1 MPEEKSLP
9 RKRLLMYAIGFV
21 FSLSCAIPTYVNS
34 SFLAQFIPSNFVGII
49 YTASSILAIAAF
61 IEMPGLI
68 KRFGNWRVMMGL
80 LFLLVFSLAGLSLG
94 NDKLTIISSFILNFV
109 MISLVNFTLDIFLE
123 EFSSNTKTGR
133 IRGIYLTVANSAWVL
148 SPPIASFI
156 LDGREIFT
164 NIYILS
170 GLLVIPVLALT
181 FFSLGGIREPEYSKT
196 PFWKTFGEI
205 WADRDIKGVLLIQF
219 LLQFFYAWMI
229 IYTPIYLHETVG
241 FDWETIGVM
250 FTVMLLPFVLLEAPL
265 GRLADSWGE
274 RRILSIGFAIT
285 AVTTGLIAFVTDH
298 NAVIWAAILFG
309 TRVGA
314 AMIEVMTDTYFFKK
328 VDASRTNTISFFRTA
343 RPLAY
348 VVSPIV
354 ATLLFTVFDKKGL
367 FVFLG
372 FLMLYG
378 LRYSYAIKE
387 TV

>member
-1 MPEEKSLP
+1 
-9 RKRLLMYAIGFV
+9 
-21 FSLSCAIPTYVNS
+21 
-34 SFLAQFIPSNFVGII
+34 
-49 YTASSILAIAAF
+49 
-61 IEMPGLI
+61 
-68 KRFGNWRVMMGL
+68 
-80 LFLLVFSLAGLSLG
+80 
-94 NDKLTIISSFILNFV
+94 
-109 MISLVNFTLDIFLE
+109 
-123 EFSSNTKTGR
+123 
-133 IRGIYLTVANSAWVL
+133 
-148 SPPIASFI
+148 
-156 LDGREIFT
+156 
-164 NIYILS
+164 
-170 GLLVIPVLALT
+170 
-181 FFSLGGIREPEYSKT
+181 
-196 PFWKTFGEI
+196 
-205 WADRDIKGVLLIQF
+205 
-219 LLQFFYAWMI
+219 MI